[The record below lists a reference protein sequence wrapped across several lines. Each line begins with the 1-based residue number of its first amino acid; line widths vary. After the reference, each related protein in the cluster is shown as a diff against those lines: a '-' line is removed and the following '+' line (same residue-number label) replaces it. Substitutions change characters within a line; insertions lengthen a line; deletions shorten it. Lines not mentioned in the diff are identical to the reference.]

1 MIDKISKYYNSVW
14 LEMKKVSWL
23 TKDELVSSSL
33 VVGVFS
39 VIVAIFLFF
48 VDFGLTEL
56 MSRLL
61 GGK

>member
-14 LEMKKVSWL
+14 LEMKKVSLL

-33 VVGVFS
+33 VVGVVS

>member
-1 MIDKISKYYNSVW
+1 
-14 LEMKKVSWL
+14 MKKVSWL